1 MKIQPKPV
9 QKGNKFLM
17 ELGDLITGALLP
29 FIVML
34 IFGSTITMFAGM
46 SDVAVQLTACI
57 GGNVLIAA
65 AYVIFGTKNG
75 SVAYRKLYVN
85 QTKRALNSSELKVVY
100 GTGEYAF
107 WKGIVIPFISCV
119 PYLIFQIINIAA
131 PNSVCRFMLM
141 YAFGWAYYPFT
152 LAGLHEAL
160 GIVMIAVPI
169 IAHAA
174 GYFVGMRKEEK
185 LQAQLE
191 ATNAEEKAKK
201 KKRK

>member
-1 MKIQPKPV
+1 MEIQPEPV

-85 QTKRALNSSELKVVY
+85 QTVPARAAYSAALSKMHSSSSALSEMN
-100 GTGEYAF
+100 ESMHRQ
-107 WKGIVIPFISCV
+107 PV
-119 PYLIFQIINIAA
+119 PSGQ
-131 PNSVCRFMLM
+131 PR
-141 YAFGWAYYPFT
+141 
-152 LAGLHEAL
+152 
-160 GIVMIAVPI
+160 
-169 IAHAA
+169 
-174 GYFVGMRKEEK
+174 
-185 LQAQLE
+185 
-191 ATNAEEKAKK
+191 AKPSA
-201 KKRK
+201 

>member
-1 MKIQPKPV
+1 MEIQPEPV

-46 SDVAVQLTACI
+46 SDVAVQLTAC
-57 GGNVLIAA
+57 
-65 AYVIFGTKNG
+65 FGTKNG

-131 PNSVCRFMLM
+131 PNS
-141 YAFGWAYYPFT
+141 
-152 LAGLHEAL
+152 HEAL

-169 IAHAA
+169 TAHAA